1 MDIKE
6 IIREEIAKYLNNKS
20 GDMVD
25 AFVDN
30 EHTQIDM
37 LPNGEMILSL
47 D

>member
-1 MDIKE
+1 MDVKE
-6 IIREEIAKYLNNKS
+6 IIREEIAKYLKNKS
-20 GDMVD
+20 DDTVD

-30 EHTQIDM
+30 KHTQIDM